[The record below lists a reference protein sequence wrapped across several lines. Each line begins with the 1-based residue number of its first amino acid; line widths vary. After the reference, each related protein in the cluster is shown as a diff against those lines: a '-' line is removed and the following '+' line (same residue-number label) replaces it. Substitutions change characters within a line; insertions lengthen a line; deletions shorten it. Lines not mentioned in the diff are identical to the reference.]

1 MRLQRILFA
10 ATMIVGAAVPGFAQ
24 TRTQFV
30 EYSAKFLC
38 GTIGEKGGPLG
49 LGMYETSIN
58 IHNPELPVPFP
69 SMTFVKKVVLAIPEP
84 EKPGENLP
92 RPSGFRV
99 DVLRADFAEHVN
111 CKIIRTML
119 RQAGNAPFIEG
130 FVVLITIPQRTIP
143 AELDVTGVY
152 TVNALQGQ
160 SVSLELVPISSRTIT
175 IVGAAGAKMRDELM
189 AAPKNE

>member
-10 ATMIVGAAVPGFAQ
+10 ATLILFGAGPGFAQ
-24 TRTQFV
+24 TRTQFI

-49 LGMYETSIN
+49 PGMYETSIN
-58 IHNPELPVPFP
+58 IHNPQLPVPFP
-69 SMTFVKKVVLAIPEP
+69 SMTFVKKVVLAPPEP
-84 EKPGENLP
+84 EKPGDTP
-92 RPSGFRV
+92 PPSRFKR

-111 CKIIRTML
+111 CKIIRGML
-119 RQAGNAPFIEG
+119 GQLGNAPFIEG
-130 FVVLITIPQRTIP
+130 FVVLITLPQRTIP

-152 TVNALQGQ
+152 TMNALQGQ

-175 IVGAAGAKMRDELM
+175 LAGAAGAKMRDELM
-189 AAPKNE
+189 AAPTKE